1 MIQNSDCRVVLC
13 SVLRDFNLKD
23 VKAGKKKPPGFV
35 KAVFE
40 ELEAAIQSAESELEK
55 AGIQKIRITVKLI
68 QGADSRSEAIISAA
82 MEENCDTMVFG
93 RKGRSDVDS
102 FDIGSI
108 PWKALQGARE
118 MTVWIVP

>member
-1 MIQNSDCRVVLC
+1 LYCIFPADTTIWPSSPQNSPAGRDC
-13 SVLRDFNLKD
+13 
-23 VKAGKKKPPGFV
+23 KKPPGFV

-40 ELEAAIQSAESELEK
+40 DLEAAIQSAESELEK
-55 AGIQKIRITVKLI
+55 AGIQKKRITVKLI

-82 MEENCDTMVFG
+82 MEENCDTLVFG
-93 RKGRSDVDS
+93 RKGRSDVDH

-108 PWKALQGARE
+108 PWKAIQGARE